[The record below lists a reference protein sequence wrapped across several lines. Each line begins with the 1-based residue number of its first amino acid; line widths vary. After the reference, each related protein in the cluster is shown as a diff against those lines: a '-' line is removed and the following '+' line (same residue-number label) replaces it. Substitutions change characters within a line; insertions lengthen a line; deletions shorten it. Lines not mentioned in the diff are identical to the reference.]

1 MKILL
6 TGVSC
11 VGKTTIGSQLAKK
24 LNYPFFNLDVEA
36 EIRNKKSIEQMQ
48 SEYLS
53 RETYRKEIYCPI
65 LKNVLTS
72 KSNNMIIELP
82 PSGLRGSLYKIV
94 KEINDG
100 VTIALQD
107 KPENILKRI
116 TFYDFDS
123 KKIDKKLTQTEE
135 KLYLREIKLNNTFF
149 NKYYKKASHRLN
161 ISGLTV
167 GECVNEI
174 ISLLKL

>member
-6 TGVSC
+6 TGISC

-24 LNYPFFNLDVEA
+24 LNYRFFNLDVEV

-48 SEYLS
+48 SEYLF

-65 LKNVLTS
+65 LKDIIMS
-72 KSNNMIIELP
+72 KTNDMIIELP
-82 PSGLRGSLYKIV
+82 PSGLRGSLWKVV
-94 KEINDG
+94 KEMNDG

-123 KKIDKKLTQTEE
+123 KKIDKKLTYAEE
-135 KLYLREIKLNNTFF
+135 KLYLREIKLDNSFF
-149 NKYYKKASHRLN
+149 NKHYKKASHRLN
-161 ISGLTV
+161 ISKLTTD
-167 GECVNEI
+167 ECVNEI
-174 ISLLKL
+174 INLLNL